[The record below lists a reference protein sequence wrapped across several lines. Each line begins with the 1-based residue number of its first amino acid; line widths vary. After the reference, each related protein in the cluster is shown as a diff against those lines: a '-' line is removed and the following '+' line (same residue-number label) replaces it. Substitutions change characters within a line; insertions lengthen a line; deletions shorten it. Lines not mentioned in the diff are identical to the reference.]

1 MVPPAA
7 TGSVRALAKPPVR
20 KLAKDL
26 GVDLGSVRATGPDG
40 TVTRDDV
47 QAAAGGASGVTESA
61 GGARGGRTADRDQS
75 QREHRE
81 PIKGVRKM
89 MGQARSEARRVGNEC
104 VSKGRS
110 RGAPDS
116 KKNKEKTKQK

>member
-1 MVPPAA
+1 MEVQGAFAPGGAQSEPVVEADEPAVPAVPAREPHREATVPPAA

-47 QAAAGGASGVTESA
+47 QAAAGGA
-61 GGARGGRTADRDQS
+61 DRKS
-75 QREHRE
+75 TRLNSSH
-81 PIKGVRKM
+81 
-89 MGQARSEARRVGNEC
+89 
-104 VSKGRS
+104 
-110 RGAPDS
+110 
-116 KKNKEKTKQK
+116 